1 MTKGTRAAAVV
12 AVAALGA
19 LALTAVATAA
29 YTKPTLKVS
38 YAGTTAITT
47 NIVATADVTEDSTA
61 RAAIYVPTGTA
72 LTTNQPAGT
81 TIGTA
86 KAQVSA
92 LALGGALLPLEGNIV
107 VAAPGAVAP
116 ATQAA
121 CTQGQAP
128 ITTWVLVLQAAG
140 QTINLPAFL
149 LPTAGTEAA
158 LGPAKL
164 VFCLPPPD
172 VPEAQG
178 GATFGSK
185 FLQADLKVNG
195 VFSVVSAGA
204 WIGIWTPYFAGGQ
217 VNAAGTVSSP
227 AAIAPGQVTLKVA
240 RSGLVR
246 SRLTGVL
253 TQGGQP
259 TAGTVQIFAG
269 AKRTGL
275 KRVKILRV
283 GARGTFSF
291 TYLKRAGFFRVTGR
305 APSRPAPPLC
315 AALTGLPAPCVNPQV
330 SGFAAQ
336 SVIARRPA

>member
-1 MTKGTRAAAVV
+1 MRKGIRAAALV
-12 AVAALGA
+12 AAALGA
-19 LALTAVATAA
+19 LALTAAATAA
-29 YTKPTLKVS
+29 YTKPTLKIS
-38 YAGTTAITT
+38 YAGTTT
-47 NIVATADVTEDSTA
+47 NIVASANVGEDSTA

-72 LTTNQPAGT
+72 LTTNQPAGA

-92 LALGGALLPLEGNIV
+92 LALGGALLPLEGSIV
-107 VAAPGAVAP
+107 VAAPGAVPP
-116 ATQAA
+116 ASQAA

-128 ITTWVLVLQAAG
+128 ITTWILVLQAAG

-149 LPTAGTEAA
+149 LPTAGAETG

-195 VFSVVSAGA
+195 VFSRVDTGFWLGV
-204 WIGIWTPYFAGGQ
+204 WTPYVAGGQ
-217 VNAAGTVSSP
+217 VNAAGTVASP

-240 RSGLVR
+240 KSGAIT

-269 AKRTGL
+269 LKRTGL
-275 KRVKILRV
+275 KRVKTLRV
-283 GARGTFSF
+283 GARGTFAL
-291 TYLKRAGFFRVTGR
+291 TYAKRAAFFRVVGS
-305 APSRPAPPLC
+305 AGARPAPPLC
-315 AALTGLPAPCVNPQV
+315 AALTGLPGPCVNPQV
-330 SGFAAQ
+330 SGFT
-336 SVIARRPA
+336 SKPVLARRPA